1 MQDSNHLGER
11 IAAIE
16 AQIAE
21 LGAREDRA
29 AEDRERKWDALTSI
43 RDEVKTVSAQQTLMN
58 SRIEAIGQ
66 MAQVAKDFVAAAR
79 EIPTRTDFNAL
90 KEESHATNLRL
101 AELQTEFK
109 IVKAQRDVSASR
121 MWTMISGSFLAGIS
135 ALLGLVATWLT
146 KH

>member
-43 RDEVKTVSAQQTLMN
+43 RDEMKTVSAQQTLMN

-79 EIPTRTDFNAL
+79 LTPPRWRRSRLRNATTFL
-90 KEESHATNLRL
+90 RATLRRL
-101 AELQTEFK
+101 
-109 IVKAQRDVSASR
+109 RR
-121 MWTMISGSFLAGIS
+121 R
-135 ALLGLVATWLT
+135 
-146 KH
+146 